1 MKTRHRASRQNF
13 WFAAIDCLILY
24 VLRGV
29 DTPLPPTRTA
39 PSEPSLAREM
49 RQWVPILTLVQLLL
63 LEGTL
68 LAFVQFNPGLWMFL
82 FFVKKLPMP
91 NRLEH
96 RGCYTTWLM
105 TALVLA
111 VLKTFGLALAIRF
124 VSVKGI
130 NWVLTMIAARHV
142 HQRGWNFW
150 R

>member
-1 MKTRHRASRQNF
+1 
-13 WFAAIDCLILY
+13 
-24 VLRGV
+24 
-29 DTPLPPTRTA
+29 
-39 PSEPSLAREM
+39 M